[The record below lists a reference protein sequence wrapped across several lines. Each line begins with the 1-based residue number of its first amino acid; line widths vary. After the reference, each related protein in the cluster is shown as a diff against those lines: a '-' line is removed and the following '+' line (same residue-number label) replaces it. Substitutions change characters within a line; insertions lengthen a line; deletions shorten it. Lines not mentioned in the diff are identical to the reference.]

1 MSNYKQY
8 IETLVILFE
17 KRAVLDEAR
26 EMERKAN
33 RDFIRA
39 CIDLKPPRAIIAAS
53 SDDIKSTIIKAL
65 QKHAQ
70 REKKKEAEHE
80 QHQD

>member
-17 KRAVLDEAR
+17 KRAVWEEAL
-26 EMERKAN
+26 EMERKAH

-39 CIDLKPPRAIIAAS
+39 CIDLKPPREIIAAS
-53 SDDIKSTIIKAL
+53 SADIKGKIFEAL
-65 QKHAQ
+65 QKHVQ

-80 QHQD
+80 TER